1 MEPYMKGNWFTYFP
15 DDYRWSA
22 GLIIALGTSP
32 WGSSDLGEVDRVGKH
47 LKGRIGDD
55 QAWFDEWTRMGGELE
70 NLAKEASSK
79 GRHITA
85 SGFNLRACMYYQT
98 GERFRQ
104 PKDDKALEV
113 YRRAVNCFQQAAKY
127 IIHPSI
133 ERVEIPYEGGKSL
146 PALFVK
152 ASAEEKGPLPTVIFF
167 DGLDVTK
174 EFCYFWGVRDMVRRG
189 LACLIVDGPGNGES
203 IRFRG
208 LKLRYD
214 YEVPAGAAVDYLEG
228 RKDVDPK
235 RIGIMALSLGGY
247 YAPRAAAFEKRLR
260 ACVAWGAQND
270 YQALWKRR
278 MELAYKTA
286 LSVPPDHI
294 QWVLG
299 ASSMED
305 ALKRLENFKLSGVVE
320 RIECPFL
327 MVHGEEDAQVSLAD
341 AKACFNAVG
350 SKDKT
355 LRVFTAEEGGSQHCQ
370 NDRLGV
376 AIPYMHDWL
385 AEKLKA

>member
-1 MEPYMKGNWFTYFP
+1 M
-15 DDYRWSA
+15 
-22 GLIIALGTSP
+22 
-32 WGSSDLGEVDRVGKH
+32 
-47 LKGRIGDD
+47 
-55 QAWFDEWTRMGGELE
+55 
-70 NLAKEASSK
+70 
-79 GRHITA
+79 
-85 SGFNLRACMYYQT
+85 
-98 GERFRQ
+98 
-104 PKDDKALEV
+104 
-113 YRRAVNCFQQAAKY
+113 
-127 IIHPSI
+127 
-133 ERVEIPYEGGKSL
+133 
-146 PALFVK
+146 
-152 ASAEEKGPLPTVIFF
+152 PTVIFF

-260 ACVAWGAQND
+260 ACVAWGAQNN

-278 MELAYKTA
+278 VELAYKTA
-286 LSVPPDHI
+286 PSVPPDHI

-341 AKACFNAVG
+341 AKACFNAMG

-385 AEKLKA
+385 ADKLKA

>member
-1 MEPYMKGNWFTYFP
+1 M
-15 DDYRWSA
+15 
-22 GLIIALGTSP
+22 
-32 WGSSDLGEVDRVGKH
+32 GE
-47 LKGRIGDD
+47 
-55 QAWFDEWTRMGGELE
+55 ELE
-70 NLAKEASSK
+70 NLAKEASSA

-113 YRRAVNCFQQAAKY
+113 CRRAVNCFKEAAKY
-127 IIHPSI
+127 LEHPSI
-133 ERVEIPYEGGKSL
+133 EPVEIPYEGGKSL
-146 PALFVK
+146 PALFIK
-152 ASAEEKGPLPTVIFF
+152 ASTEEKGPLPTVIFC

-174 EFCYFWGVRDMVRRG
+174 EVCYFWGVRDMVRRG

-247 YAPRAAAFEKRLR
+247 YAPRAAAFEKRLQ
-260 ACVAWGAQND
+260 ACVAWGAQYD
-270 YQALWKRR
+270 YHALWKRR
-278 MELAYKTA
+278 VELAYQTA

-299 ASSMED
+299 ANSMED
-305 ALKRLENFKLSGVVE
+305 VLKRLEKFKLSGVVE

-327 MVHGEEDAQVSLAD
+327 LVHGEEDAQVSLTD
-341 AKACFNAVG
+341 AHTCFNAVG

>member
-1 MEPYMKGNWFTYFP
+1 MESNKPGNWFTYFP
-15 DDYRWSA
+15 DNYRWSA
-22 GLIIALGTSP
+22 GLIIALGTAP
-32 WGSSDLGEVDRVGKH
+32 WGSSDLGEVDRVGKR
-47 LKGRIGDD
+47 LKDRIGDD
-55 QAWFDEWTRMGGELE
+55 EAWFQEWRRMGEELE
-70 NLAKEASSK
+70 NLAKDAAAK

-85 SGFNLRACMYYQT
+85 SGFNFRACMYYQT

-104 PKDDKALEV
+104 PKDDQALDA
-113 YRRAVNCFQQAAKY
+113 YRRAVTCFKEGAKVAA
-127 IIHPSI
+127 PPAI
-133 ERVEIPYEGGKSL
+133 EPVEIPYEGGKSL
-146 PALFVK
+146 PAYFVK
-152 ASAEEKGPLPTVIFF
+152 ASADQRGPLPAVIFF

-174 EFCYFWGVRDMVRRG
+174 EYCYFWGVRDMVRRG

-214 YEVPAGAAVDYLEG
+214 MEVPAGAAVDYLEG
-228 RKDVDPK
+228 RQDVDPR

-247 YAPRAAAFEKRLR
+247 YAPRAAAFEKRLK
-260 ACVAWGAQND
+260 ACVAWGAQYD
-270 YQALWKRR
+270 YHALWKKRV
-278 MELAYKTA
+278 EIAFKTP

-294 QWVLG
+294 QWVVG
-299 ASSMED
+299 ADSMGE
-305 ALKRLENFKLSGVVE
+305 ALKRLEKFKLSGVVE
-320 RIECPFL
+320 KIECPFL

-341 AKACFNAVG
+341 AKTCFNAVG